1 MPRLIPIAAATI
13 IAASTAV
20 HAAGVTEVW
29 RATGLDL
36 PESVT
41 WDDANKTFYVSNIGG
56 MDAAAKDG
64 NGFISKVDQTGK
76 VTTLKWITGLDAPKG
91 TEIANGKLYVS
102 DISQLIEIDIASGKI
117 TNKYPAAGAMFLN
130 DIAVGPDGKV
140 YVADTFTSSIYV
152 LANGKMDVF
161 VK

>member
-1 MPRLIPIAAATI
+1 MPRLIPIAAAVAL
-13 IAASTAV
+13 AAAATAT
-20 HAAGVTEVW
+20 HAAGVTEAW

-56 MDAAAKDG
+56 MDPAAKDG

-76 VTTLKWITGLDAPKG
+76 VTTLKWITALDAPKG

-102 DISQLIEIDIASGKI
+102 DISQLVEIDIASGRM
-117 TNKYPAAGAMFLN
+117 TNKYVAA
-130 DIAVGPDGKV
+130 V
-140 YVADTFTSSIYV
+140 S
-152 LANGKMDVF
+152 
-161 VK
+161 